1 MKHNAVE
8 GPQYKAVANKIHHPK
23 GCAFGI
29 LVPPNGIFDKQI
41 DF

>member
-8 GPQYKAVANKIHHPK
+8 GPQYKAVANKVTPPERVRV
-23 GCAFGI
+23 GI

>member
-8 GPQYKAVANKIHHPK
+8 GPQYKAVANKQTPPERARTRNI
-23 GCAFGI
+23 GT
-29 LVPPNGIFDKQI
+29 PNGIFDKQI